1 VSSPPIKIVAQNVSK
16 KEILIW
22 IMVALLLH
30 IPSVLLED
38 YSTLDA
44 SDIVNFVEIFA
55 LVVMVIRVSFE
66 RKLWQNK

>member
-1 VSSPPIKIVAQNVSK
+1 MSK
-16 KEILIW
+16 KELLIW
-22 IMVALLLH
+22 IITSLVLH

-38 YSTLDA
+38 YATLDVP
-44 SDIVNFVEIFA
+44 DLINFVEIFA